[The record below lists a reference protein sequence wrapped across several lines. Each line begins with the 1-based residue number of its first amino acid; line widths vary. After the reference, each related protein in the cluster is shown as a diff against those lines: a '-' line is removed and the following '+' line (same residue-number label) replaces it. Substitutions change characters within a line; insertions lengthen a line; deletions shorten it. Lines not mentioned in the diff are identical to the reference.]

1 MLASFAFGL
10 TFGAAVAVDPALL
23 EGLPTS
29 DVTIAFHGGSQV
41 CTGPLLADVAA
52 RMGAPS
58 RGDMRGAALSMVVI
72 AEARDGYRAVFSLG
86 ELDPLLG
93 KAPII
98 VATTCNGAA
107 LAEEDGPFRIA
118 VAGDQRGAR
127 AVRQLASLRLAA
139 IP

>member
-1 MLASFAFGL
+1 MLAMLAIG
-10 TFGAAVAVDPALL
+10 TAVAVESGLI

-29 DVTIAFHGGSQV
+29 EVAIAVHGQEQV

-58 RGDMRGAALSMVVI
+58 RGDLRGAGLSTVVI
-72 AEARDGYRAVFSLG
+72 AEARDGYRVAFSLG

-93 KAPII
+93 KAQAI
-98 VATTCNGAA
+98 VATACNGAA
-107 LAEEDGPFRIA
+107 LSEDDGPYRLA

-127 AVRQLASLRLAA
+127 SVRQLVSLRLVTVE
-139 IP
+139 